1 MDKKINNATEAR
13 EYLIQEMKKQLVGP
27 QDGHFTEGVASFQ
40 FNPNNPE
47 RHKQEI
53 LTKSPRLTYT
63 AGTLFPQQST
73 VLGDE
78 PEESTE
84 ENFEEETDQSTT
96 KQTSAAAIDDD
107 DEQVTDNNFDIDLTN
122 ELRAS
127 AIGMSVLASSNHTI
141 IV

>member
-1 MDKKINNATEAR
+1 MDKKINSATESR

-78 PEESTE
+78 PEGSTE
-84 ENFEEETDQSTT
+84 ENFEEETDQ
-96 KQTSAAAIDDD
+96 K
-107 DEQVTDNNFDIDLTN
+107 LLLN
-122 ELRAS
+122 ELENLS
-127 AIGMSVLASSNHTI
+127 LFSNKGLYVI
-141 IV
+141 RNFNKISY